1 VHIDVRDH
9 IFEHDLLGEDQ
20 VVNNLETHA
29 GITFF
34 F

>member
-1 VHIDVRDH
+1 MRDH
-9 IFEHDLLGEDQ
+9 VFEHDLLGEDQ
-20 VVNNLETHA
+20 VVNNLEAHA